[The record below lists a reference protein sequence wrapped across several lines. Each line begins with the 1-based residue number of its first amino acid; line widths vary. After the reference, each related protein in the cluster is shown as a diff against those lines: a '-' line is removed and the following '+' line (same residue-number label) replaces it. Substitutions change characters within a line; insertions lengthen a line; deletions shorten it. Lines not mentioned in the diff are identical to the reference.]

1 MRTRR
6 DFLLA
11 GATVAAGLAL
21 TPAGAAGWSCM
32 ARRDPGIGEIS
43 QASFAAQVNTDFR
56 VRLASG
62 RVVRLTLLRAPLAR
76 SVPAA
81 GGRPTRAEAGNE
93 KFSLIF
99 SGPAAVVLASAI
111 HRFEHEVLGRFE
123 LHLGEV
129 GVRPADAVRYEAVI
143 NRPAPGAAAS

>member
-11 GATVAAGLAL
+11 GSTVAAALAL
-21 TPAGAAGWSCM
+21 LPAGAAGWSCM

-43 QASFAAQVNTDFR
+43 RAEFAAQVNTDFR

-62 RVVRLTLLRAPLAR
+62 QAVRLKLLRAPLAR
-76 SVPAA
+76 SIPAA
-81 GGRPTRAEAGNE
+81 PGRRTRGDAGNE

-99 SGPAAVVLASAI
+99 SGPAAAVLGSAI
-111 HRFEHEVLGRFE
+111 HRFEHDALGRFE

-129 GVRPADAVRYEAVI
+129 GVRLAGAVRYEAVI
-143 NRPAPGAAAS
+143 NRPAPGAAFI